1 MSQSDNKVA
10 IVTGASRGI
19 GAAIAERLAYDGFAV
34 VINYAGKANEAE
46 ALGAKIKRF
55 GGEAL
60 VVQADVS
67 DPAAVARLFDSAE
80 EAFGGL
86 DVLVNNAG
94 IMRLATL
101 AEVDDALVDSHIA
114 VNLKGV
120 LNTLREAARRLRDG
134 GRIINL
140 SSSVVGLYQ
149 PTYAVYAATKA
160 RRGNDACAIE
170 GAARPQHHRER
181 GGARA
186 DGDGA
191 FPRWQVAGCHRSPY
205 QACAARAPR
214 PARGHRQHRRFPRRT
229 GWCLDQWPGAARQ
242 WWNHLSWRVAEVY
255 TVAIPDRRE
264 GRERLGP
271 N

>member
-10 IVTGASRGI
+10 IVTGTSRGI

-160 RRGNDACAIE
+160 GVEAMTRVLSKELRGRNITVNAVAP
-170 GAARPQHHRER
+170 GPTATALFL
-181 GGARA
+181 
-186 DGDGA
+186 DGKSQDVIG
-191 FPRWQVAGCHRSPY
+191 HLTKL
-205 QACAARAPR
+205 AP
-214 PARGHRQHRRFPRRT
+214 
-229 GWCLDQWPGAARQ
+229 L
-242 WWNHLSWRVAEVY
+242 
-255 TVAIPDRRE
+255 
-264 GRERLGP
+264 ERLGRP
-271 N
+271 EDIASTVAFLAGPDGAWINGQVLRANGGII